1 MQRSIVIREDVDV
14 ILDCS
19 RVVERLDSDNPSV
32 PTVTIMVTWFIQ
44 RLNTD
49 LESLGAEEPLL
60 ESSLPL
66 DESITQ
72 YVTRLHCIMC
82 C

>member
-19 RVVERLDSDNPSV
+19 LVVQSLESDNV
-32 PTVTIMVTWFIQ
+32 LNVTVTWFIQ
-44 RLNTD
+44 RLDTD
-49 LESLGAEEPLL
+49 LETLGAEEPLL

-72 YVTRLHCIMC
+72 YVTRLH
-82 C
+82 

>member
-19 RVVERLDSDNPSV
+19 RVVERLVNDTLVEIN
-32 PTVTIMVTWFIQ
+32 TTMVTWFIR
-44 RLNTD
+44 RLDTD
-49 LESLGAEEPLL
+49 LETLATEQRLV

-66 DESITQ
+66 VESSITQ
-72 YVTRLHCIMC
+72 YVTRLH
-82 C
+82 